1 MRKIEPGGNP
11 MDERQRATLI
21 RNMTDNLPTLRKRMD
36 ISQAEFAA
44 LIGVSRSTLAAIENH
59 KRPMTWNMFLAL
71 LLIFTKNKETDKL
84 LNAMEIYTDELN
96 GIIKHREQDGG
107 QKNG

>member
-1 MRKIEPGGNP
+1 MRKIKAGGNS

-44 LIGVSRSTLAAIENH
+44 LIGVSRSTLAAIENQ
-59 KRPMTWNMFLAL
+59 KRPMTWNKHPETLSDRPIIVCIPNKFYRFLH
-71 LLIFTKNKETDKL
+71 FCPSFHT
-84 LNAMEIYTDELN
+84 
-96 GIIKHREQDGG
+96 
-107 QKNG
+107 

>member
-1 MRKIEPGGNP
+1 MSETEPGGNP

-21 RNMTDNLPTLRKRMD
+21 RNMIDNLPTLRKRMD

-44 LIGVSRSTLAAIENH
+44 LIGVSRSTLAAIENQ

-96 GIIKHREQDGG
+96 GMIKHREQDGG
-107 QKNG
+107 QNNG

>member
-1 MRKIEPGGNP
+1 

-44 LIGVSRSTLAAIENH
+44 LIGAARLRQS
-59 KRPMTWNMFLAL
+59 K
-71 LLIFTKNKETDKL
+71 
-84 LNAMEIYTDELN
+84 
-96 GIIKHREQDGG
+96 II
-107 QKNG
+107 NVP

>member
-1 MRKIEPGGNP
+1 MRKIEAGGNP

-44 LIGVSRSTLAAIENH
+44 LIGVSRSTLAAIENQ

-84 LNAMEIYTDELN
+84 LSAMEIYTDELN

-107 QKNG
+107 QNNG

>member
-1 MRKIEPGGNP
+1 MRKIKAGGNS

-44 LIGVSRSTLAAIENH
+44 LIGVSRSTLAAIENQ

-107 QKNG
+107 QNHD

>member
-1 MRKIEPGGNP
+1 

-59 KRPMTWNMFLAL
+59 KRPMT
-71 LLIFTKNKETDKL
+71 
-84 LNAMEIYTDELN
+84 
-96 GIIKHREQDGG
+96 
-107 QKNG
+107 

>member
-1 MRKIEPGGNP
+1 

-44 LIGVSRSTLAAIENH
+44 LIAARLRQS
-59 KRPMTWNMFLAL
+59 K
-71 LLIFTKNKETDKL
+71 
-84 LNAMEIYTDELN
+84 
-96 GIIKHREQDGG
+96 II
-107 QKNG
+107 NVP